1 MVFFIVKLYNF
12 FNFNIIIDIIIGI
25 KYEIINI
32 YIYMF

>member
-12 FNFNIIIDIIIGI
+12 FNFNIIIDIIIDI

-32 YIYMF
+32 YIYIF